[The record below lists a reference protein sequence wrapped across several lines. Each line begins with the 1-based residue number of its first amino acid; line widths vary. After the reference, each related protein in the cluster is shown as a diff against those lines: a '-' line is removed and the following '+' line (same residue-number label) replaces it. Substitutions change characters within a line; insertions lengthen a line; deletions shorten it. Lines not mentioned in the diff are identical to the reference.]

1 MKKARKKAIW
11 VLILFLLVLAGSIY
25 VALFGV
31 GDRGKAKY
39 ISLGLDLKGGLSV
52 TYEIQDEDYS
62 DADVQDTIYKLQK
75 RIDSHTTEHNVYS
88 EGNGKIT
95 AEIPGVTDADA
106 ILEDLSIEGKLEF
119 LDPEN
124 YELWSRGKD
133 YTPALTGDDIKGADA
148 KIDSTESGD
157 DNVVQ
162 LSFTTAGAQKFADV
176 TTANVGKIVY
186 IVYDGEVVSA
196 PTVQQAITDGN
207 AVINSISTYEEAD
220 SLATTIR
227 IGALPLTL
235 KQVRSN
241 IVGATLGSEAV
252 STTIKAGI
260 IGIICIFIIMICVF
274 RIPGLIASLSLTLYT
289 FMILLVMNLFN
300 VTLTLPGLAGI
311 ILSVGMAVDANVVIF
326 TRIKEE
332 LATGASVK
340 QSVKAG
346 FHNALSAIIDGN
358 VTTLIAAL
366 VLGIF
371 GTGTIKGFAITLAI
385 GIVLSVFTAL
395 VVSQLVLNALVTLG
409 VNDVKFFGKAKEP
422 GKVNFVKGG
431 KYCIIASVL
440 VIVIGFCFMP
450 IFAKTKGSALN
461 LSIDFAGGTSITA
474 EFDKAYS
481 LSEAEKDIV
490 PVIAEAAGI
499 SEADIS
505 VQTVSGTNEIVFKTT
520 ELTTQGDDSQLTKVT
535 AALSEKLGAT
545 VTNSDNISGSASSD
559 MTRDAFLSVALA
571 AVLMLIYIVIR
582 FKDVK
587 FGVSAVLALCH
598 DVAMVFVLYILL
610 RLSVGNTC
618 IACMLTIF
626 GYSINAT
633 IIVFDRIR
641 ENIANAGTKKDYKQ
655 IVNLSINQTITR
667 NIYTSLTTF
676 VTIFVLYVMGVA
688 AIKEFAFTLMAG
700 VVIGA
705 YSSICVTGPLW
716 YYFKT
721 GFGKKKDA
729 ANGKNNKKAVE
740 KKKTAK
746 AQ

>member
-124 YELWSRGKD
+124 YELWSQGKD

-260 IGIICIFIIMICVF
+260 IGIICIFII
-274 RIPGLIASLSLTLYT
+274 LSL
-289 FMILLVMNLFN
+289 IH
-300 VTLTLPGLAGI
+300 I
-311 ILSVGMAVDANVVIF
+311 
-326 TRIKEE
+326 
-332 LATGASVK
+332 
-340 QSVKAG
+340 
-346 FHNALSAIIDGN
+346 
-358 VTTLIAAL
+358 
-366 VLGIF
+366 
-371 GTGTIKGFAITLAI
+371 
-385 GIVLSVFTAL
+385 
-395 VVSQLVLNALVTLG
+395 
-409 VNDVKFFGKAKEP
+409 
-422 GKVNFVKGG
+422 
-431 KYCIIASVL
+431 
-440 VIVIGFCFMP
+440 
-450 IFAKTKGSALN
+450 
-461 LSIDFAGGTSITA
+461 
-474 EFDKAYS
+474 
-481 LSEAEKDIV
+481 
-490 PVIAEAAGI
+490 
-499 SEADIS
+499 
-505 VQTVSGTNEIVFKTT
+505 
-520 ELTTQGDDSQLTKVT
+520 
-535 AALSEKLGAT
+535 
-545 VTNSDNISGSASSD
+545 
-559 MTRDAFLSVALA
+559 
-571 AVLMLIYIVIR
+571 
-582 FKDVK
+582 
-587 FGVSAVLALCH
+587 
-598 DVAMVFVLYILL
+598 
-610 RLSVGNTC
+610 
-618 IACMLTIF
+618 
-626 GYSINAT
+626 
-633 IIVFDRIR
+633 
-641 ENIANAGTKKDYKQ
+641 
-655 IVNLSINQTITR
+655 
-667 NIYTSLTTF
+667 
-676 VTIFVLYVMGVA
+676 
-688 AIKEFAFTLMAG
+688 
-700 VVIGA
+700 
-705 YSSICVTGPLW
+705 
-716 YYFKT
+716 
-721 GFGKKKDA
+721 
-729 ANGKNNKKAVE
+729 
-740 KKKTAK
+740 
-746 AQ
+746 